1 MESLVKQT
9 GKEISMY
16 SNTCRFCGNQLATT
30 FVDLGMSPLS
40 NSYVKEEDLN
50 KGEVFYPLH
59 ALVCEKCFL
68 VQLNYVQM
76 PQDIFGDYAYFSSY
90 SESWLKH
97 AQELAFNAVRRFNLN
112 SDSKIIE
119 VASNDG
125 YLLQYFRELNFNV
138 LGIEPS
144 ANVAACAIEKGI
156 STIVDFF
163 GTRLAHRL
171 ITEKQEADLIIG
183 NNVLAHVP
191 DINDFIEGMKMI
203 LKPGGTII
211 MEFPHLLRLI
221 EGNQFDTIYHEHFSY
236 ISLLAAD
243 KIFKAHD
250 LCIYD
255 VEELTTHGGS
265 LRIYA
270 KHADN
275 SLLKTS
281 AAVKK
286 VLDDEID
293 FKLDQVGTYAMF
305 SEKVRRV
312 KYNILDLLIKIKN
325 SNKEIAGY
333 GAPAKGNT
341 LLNYCGIRSD
351 FISYT
356 VDRNPYKQGKY
367 LPGTHI
373 PVFSPEKIKDTKPD
387 YILIL
392 PWNIKDEV
400 ISQLAYIRDWG
411 GKFIIP
417 VPEIEVI

>member
-1 MESLVKQT
+1 
-9 GKEISMY
+9 
-16 SNTCRFCGNQLATT
+16 
-30 FVDLGMSPLS
+30 
-40 NSYVKEEDLN
+40 
-50 KGEVFYPLH
+50 
-59 ALVCEKCFL
+59 
-68 VQLNYVQM
+68 
-76 PQDIFGDYAYFSSY
+76 
-90 SESWLKH
+90 
-97 AQELAFNAVRRFNLN
+97 
-112 SDSKIIE
+112 
-119 VASNDG
+119 
-125 YLLQYFRELNFNV
+125 
-138 LGIEPS
+138 
-144 ANVAACAIEKGI
+144 
-156 STIVDFF
+156 
-163 GTRLAHRL
+163 
-171 ITEKQEADLIIG
+171 
-183 NNVLAHVP
+183 
-191 DINDFIEGMKMI
+191 
-203 LKPGGTII
+203 
-211 MEFPHLLRLI
+211 
-221 EGNQFDTIYHEHFSY
+221 
-236 ISLLAAD
+236 LAAD